1 MNRQTKRMM
10 QRQGTDRPRP
20 PERRE
25 RKPAATAPVKR
36 ERTTPAQFM
45 GEVRGE
51 LRKVVWPTKQE
62 VVNSSIIVVLAVAF
76 LTGLIF
82 LLDYSSAKFVLFLF
96 D

>member
-1 MNRQTKRMM
+1 VNRQTKRMM
-10 QRQGTDRPRP
+10 QRQGADRPRA

-25 RKPAATAPVKR
+25 RRPAATAPPKR
-36 ERTTPAQFM
+36 ERTTPTQFM

-62 VVNSSIIVVLAVAF
+62 VWNSSIVVVIAVAF
-76 LTGLIF
+76 LTALIF
-82 LLDYSSAKFVLFLF
+82 VLDYGSAKFVLFLF

>member
-10 QRQGTDRPRP
+10 QRQGADRPRA

-25 RKPAATAPVKR
+25 RRPPAAAPVKS
-36 ERTTPAQFM
+36 ERATPAQFM
-45 GEVRGE
+45 SEVRGE

-62 VVNSSIIVVLAVAF
+62 VWNSSVVVVIAVAF
-76 LTGLIF
+76 LTALIF
-82 LLDYSSAKFVLFLF
+82 ALDYGSARFVLFLF